1 MNNLIS
7 KKTEKDKSVF
17 PVPHHNLLL
26 ELTKIHETQNLT
38 PGLSR
43 KVSRD

>member
-1 MNNLIS
+1 MNNLTS
-7 KKTEKDKSVF
+7 KKTGKDKPVF
-17 PVPHHNLLL
+17 PVPHHNLMI